1 MNHLDPPARGRVDTL
16 ARETQGID
24 RGDVLRDI
32 GAKIA
37 VAVVNDTDAAL
48 QLFEIG
54 VLADIAGATRL
65 QELLGKRAADIHGQA
80 DDTALRASRQQP
92 AGRLETA
99 DPRHV
104 EIHQNDGEF
113 GLLGQRTRL
122 LTARCF
128 GGDVE
133 VGNGVELRGHTFS
146 DQALVVYY

>member
-65 QELLGKRAADIHGQA
+65 QELLGNGPLIYMDRPMIRLSGRVDSN
-80 DDTALRASRQQP
+80 RRVASRP
-92 AGRLETA
+92 PIPGM
-99 DPRHV
+99 
-104 EIHQNDGEF
+104 
-113 GLLGQRTRL
+113 
-122 LTARCF
+122 
-128 GGDVE
+128 
-133 VGNGVELRGHTFS
+133 LRSIRMMANS
-146 DQALVVYY
+146 DC